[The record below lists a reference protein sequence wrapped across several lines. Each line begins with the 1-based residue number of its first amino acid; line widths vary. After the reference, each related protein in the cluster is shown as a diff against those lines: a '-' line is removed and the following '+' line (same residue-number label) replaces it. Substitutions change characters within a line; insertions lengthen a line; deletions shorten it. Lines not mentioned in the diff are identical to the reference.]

1 MKHILMLYHNFYLQ
15 NLDNQLYDSKY
26 DSIAFRGHSYPIKSI
41 NSLGARPTI
50 RQRESIASQ

>member
-26 DSIAFRGHSYPIKSI
+26 DSIAFRGIPIHI
-41 NSLGARPTI
+41 NNRIVSN
-50 RQRESIASQ
+50 